1 MSILNVN
8 QIQPVGGGNT
18 ITVNASD
25 VSASGV
31 TITASSFVG
40 PVTGN
45 VTGNVTSSS
54 TSTFSSGINVTSGR
68 VLIGTTNAGSN
79 GTADDLVVANNG
91 SASDQAGITI
101 RGGTSGRS
109 QIFFSD
115 GTSGQDEYRGMLRY
129 DHSENSMQFRTAA
142 TERLRITSAGL
153 VGVNCT
159 PLSQFQVKTAT
170 NANIALTADG
180 SEASIEAFNDAGSAN
195 VPLRI
200 RGSQIK
206 FKIDG
211 TQRARLSYSSS
222 SAVFSLGDESNSA
235 GHLRF
240 EAKASE
246 NQIHGRSNHPITF
259 LINTAEKLRILS
271 DGTVATG
278 ALSATPGTVA
288 AGSYIQAAAN
298 AGFFNNGY
306 DGKFGTSSN
315 HPVYFQVNGTSKAS
329 ITSAGNVNIID
340 GNLVV
345 ASGHGIDFSAGGN
358 AGGMTSELLDD
369 YEEGTWTPTLGG
381 NASYDIRVGT
391 YTKIGNVVYA
401 YCRIRPTSL
410 GTGSSNTISGLPF
423 TCNNDN
429 GGVMIGYYDGS
440 AVSSVEIGGV
450 VNSNGSIGLFTKTSA
465 TNNTGTGAFFQDN
478 CRIYLSTV
486 YQTSS

>member
-45 VTGNVTSSS
+45 VTGNLTGNVTGNVTSSS
-54 TSTFSSGINVTSGR
+54 TSTFSSGINVTGGR

-159 PLSQFQVKTAT
+159 PLSQLQVKTAT

-259 LINTAEKLRILS
+259 LINTAEKLRI
-271 DGTVATG
+271 
-278 ALSATPGTVA
+278 
-288 AGSYIQAAAN
+288 
-298 AGFFNNGY
+298 
-306 DGKFGTSSN
+306 TSGGN
-315 HPVYFQVNGTSKAS
+315 LS
-329 ITSAGNVNIID
+329 ITD

-345 ASGHGIDFSAGGN
+345 ASGHGIDFSATADGSGTN
-358 AGGMTSELLDD
+358 TSELLDD
-369 YEEGTWTPTLGG
+369 YETGNWTPVLK
-381 NASYDIRVGT
+381 SGT
-391 YTKIGNVVYA
+391 NVITV
-401 YCRIRPTSL
+401 
-410 GTGSSNTISGLPF
+410 TGSQNYYRYIKVGRLVRLFYSINNATTSGTTGGTCTIGGLPF
-423 TCNNDN
+423 TP
-429 GGVMIGYYDGS
+429 
-440 AVSSVEIGGV
+440 SS
-450 VNSNGSIGLFTKTSA
+450 ST
-465 TNNTGTGAFFQDN
+465 TNNRFINGDVMFYNSGFKLSNWPAYVHHATGDGYVNFYHKASAGDAYGGASVGTVGASSYFFWTFTYYTD
-478 CRIYLSTV
+478 
-486 YQTSS
+486 

>member
-45 VTGNVTSSS
+45 VTGNLTGNVTGNLTGNVTGNVTSSS
-54 TSTFSSGINVTSGR
+54 TSTFSSGINVTGGR

-142 TERLRITSAGL
+142 TERLRITSSGL

-159 PLSQFQVKTAT
+159 PLSQLQVKTAT

-259 LINTAEKLRILS
+259 LINTAEKLR
-271 DGTVATG
+271 
-278 ALSATPGTVA
+278 
-288 AGSYIQAAAN
+288 
-298 AGFFNNGY
+298 
-306 DGKFGTSSN
+306 
-315 HPVYFQVNGTSKAS
+315 